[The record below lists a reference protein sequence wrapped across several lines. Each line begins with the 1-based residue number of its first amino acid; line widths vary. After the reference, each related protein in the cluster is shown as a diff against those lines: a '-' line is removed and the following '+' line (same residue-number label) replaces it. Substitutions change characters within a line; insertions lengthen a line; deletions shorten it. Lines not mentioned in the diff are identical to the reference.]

1 MFTISIDS
9 TCDIYFE
16 DIQKYNLQQI
26 PLKFVIEH
34 KGHLTEGIDNF
45 TCYNEYLQFFEALKK
60 GAISKTSQLGFDEHY
75 THFKAIAASGKK
87 NILHIGLSS
96 GLSPTIQYAQD
107 AAKKLMSEDSSL
119 HIKVIDSLGAT
130 IGAGALVY
138 AAIAMRDANAS
149 LDEVFTK
156 LKDMVLKIHY
166 GIFVND
172 LFYLKKGGRVSAVT
186 ALAGTL
192 FNIKPVLTFTQDGKL
207 KLIEKCRGRKK
218 VFLYAIAQMKQYAPD
233 EEDRVIRIVHTN
245 AEEDAKE
252 LANLIEEE
260 FHFKPDIQIM
270 GPVIGSHFGYGG
282 VGVIWKAKTERA
294 IKE

>member
-16 DIQKYNLQQI
+16 DIQKYNIKCL
-26 PLKFVIEH
+26 PLKFVVDY
-34 KGHLTEGIDNF
+34 KGQLTEGLDNF
-45 TCYNEYLQFFEALKK
+45 KSYDEYVQFFETLKK
-60 GAISKTSQLGFDEHY
+60 GAISKTSLLGFEEHY
-75 THFKAIAASGKK
+75 QHFKSIVDGGAK

-96 GLSPTIQYAQD
+96 GLSPTIRHAQD
-107 AAKKLMSEDSSL
+107 AATKLMQEDASL
-119 HIKVIDSLGAT
+119 NIKVVDSLGAT

-138 AAIAMRDANAS
+138 AAIQMRNEDKS
-149 LDEVFTK
+149 LDEVFSK
-156 LKDMVLKIHY
+156 LEDMLLKIHY

-172 LFYLKKGGRVSAVT
+172 LFYLKKGGRVSTMT
-186 ALAGTL
+186 AIAGSL
-192 FNIKPVLTFTQDGKL
+192 FNIKPVLSFTRDGKL

-218 VFLYAIAQMKQYAPD
+218 VFAFAIEQMKKNIPA
-233 EEDRVIRIVHTN
+233 EENRMIRIVHTH

-252 LANLIEEE
+252 LADLVEQE

-282 VGVIWKAKTERA
+282 VGIIWKADTERN
-294 IKE
+294 IK